1 MFNISTS
8 VNGRQKLLSDLYFRN
23 YLMPKYFTIVVNID
37 DVENQEPVMSINH
50 EPLTEVTQDEIVQFL
65 EKQLQY
71 TTTPI

>member
-1 MFNISTS
+1 
-8 VNGRQKLLSDLYFRN
+8 
-23 YLMPKYFTIVVNID
+23 MPKYFTIVVNID

-65 EKQLQY
+65 EKQFQY